1 MTTSHP
7 ASRHPASR
15 IDALLSEAP
24 GELRLE
30 TELLIARAMGWTRAR
45 VLAFGEHE
53 INGELLCEL
62 QKQLTRLA
70 SGEPFAYITG
80 TREFFGL
87 DFKVTPDVLIPR
99 PETELLVEIALATSP
114 QRASVVDLG
123 TGSGAIAIS
132 LAHKRPDLSVTA
144 TDFSADAL
152 AIAQHN
158 AERLDAQLKFVQS
171 NWFEALKGKFD
182 TIISNPPYIRTKDP
196 HLVAISHEPQQAL
209 VAGQS
214 GLDDIITIVS
224 QARGYLKTNGNLL
237 IEHGY
242 DQATEVAEL
251 FEHHGFTQIQTHLD
265 LAGHSRVTTGRL
277 CEKGGNTIE

>member
-1 MTTSHP
+1 MT
-7 ASRHPASR
+7 ANHPASR
-15 IDALLSEAP
+15 IDTLLSKAS

-30 TELLIARAMGWTRAR
+30 TEILIARAMGWNRAR

-53 INGELLCEL
+53 ISGELLCEI
-62 QKQLTRLA
+62 QKQLARLA
-70 SGEPFAYITG
+70 SGEPLAYITG

-99 PETELLVEIALATSP
+99 PETELLVEIALAVSP
-114 QRASVVDLG
+114 QQASVVDLG

-144 TDFSADAL
+144 SDFSAEAL

-158 AERLDAQLKFVQS
+158 AEQHSAQLRLVKS
-171 NWFEALKGKFD
+171 NWFEALKGKFN
-182 TIISNPPYIRTKDP
+182 TIVSNPPYIRSNDP

-214 GLDDIITIVS
+214 GLDDIIAIVS
-224 QARGYLKTNGNLL
+224 HASEFLKTDGNLL

-242 DQATEVAEL
+242 DQATEVKEL
-251 FEHHGFTQIQTHLD
+251 FEHQGFTQIQTHQD
-265 LAGHSRVTTGRL
+265 LAGHPRITTGRMR
-277 CEKGGNTIE
+277 KPQPGKRGGKTIE